1 MNAHASE
8 LKDRIERKKERQD
21 KLAKLGKTA
30 SGFMAAALL
39 LGGLASLKNRDI
51 DDDTKDIIT
60 NNPNPAPTASTIS
73 GAEHV
78 HNYEQKVGT
87 LIVRNKSDDICMQL
101 IKRKYEY
108 CEGCGDI
115 RDEEVLETTNIAH
128 AGLDG
133 EGYGKCINDGCNYS
147 KERETACVH
156 RHLDNNRWQP
166 VIDDGEVDSIVCG
179 DLADYAQTCPDCFET
194 ITIKKPFYHD
204 NFWNLDYAQYSDEK
218 HHWLE
223 SVCATC
229 GKENLVVGSLKEHV
243 IHKKAGTCSANGKE
257 TCSDCGYTKEL
268 EKDPNN
274 HNYKE
279 HRENLKILGSNE
291 KVCSIESVDSW
302 EECEDCGKTKGGYDK
317 NGVWQD
323 KLVRTILSYTSHSPL
338 NEVQYEDGTLE
349 GRCVGCG
356 HEIRKI
362 DGDWICDACK

>member
-1 MNAHASE
+1 M
-8 LKDRIERKKERQD
+8 
-21 KLAKLGKTA
+21 
-30 SGFMAAALL
+30 
-39 LGGLASLKNRDI
+39 
-51 DDDTKDIIT
+51 
-60 NNPNPAPTASTIS
+60 
-73 GAEHV
+73 
-78 HNYEQKVGT
+78 
-87 LIVRNKSDDICMQL
+87 
-101 IKRKYEY
+101 
-108 CEGCGDI
+108 
-115 RDEEVLETTNIAH
+115 
-128 AGLDG
+128 
-133 EGYGKCINDGCNYS
+133 
-147 KERETACVH
+147 
-156 RHLDNNRWQP
+156 
-166 VIDDGEVDSIVCG
+166 
-179 DLADYAQTCPDCFET
+179 
-194 ITIKKPFYHD
+194 
-204 NFWNLDYAQYSDEK
+204 
-218 HHWLE
+218 
-223 SVCATC
+223 
-229 GKENLVVGSLKEHV
+229 VGSLKEHV

-356 HEIRKI
+356 HEISKI